1 MIVDAAAAGYALFTW
16 WFSTGVILLLDN
28 LPRRT
33 FRWSMTAGSAIFAVS
48 LWRLA
53 GSAHDTSLAGAYAAF
68 TYAVLAWG
76 WQEMSFFMGFV
87 TGPRRTGCRPH
98 ATLGERFRDG
108 VAACLYHELA
118 ILLTAAVIVASTWD
132 QPNQTGTWTFLL
144 LWGARQSAK
153 LNVFLGVRN
162 LGERFVP
169 AHLQYLCTY
178 MDRKPMNKLLPVSV
192 TGGTILTVALAL
204 HAGQPGVGA
213 AEAACYTMLVTMLA
227 LAVLEHWMLVLPLP
241 FERLWGWALTL
252 RHPIL
257 AARGGLDRRSNGT
270 TSRGAAHELRILLP

>member
-1 MIVDAAAAGYALFTW
+1 MAVDLAAAGYALFVW
-16 WFSTGVILLLDN
+16 WFSTAVIILLDN

-33 FRWSMTAGSAIFAVS
+33 FRWSMAAGTVLFAVS

-53 GSAHDTSLAGAYAAF
+53 ASAHDTSIAGVYAAF

-87 TGPRRTGCRPH
+87 TGPRRTGARMG
-98 ATLGERFRDG
+98 ATLGQRFADG

-118 ILLTAAVIVASTWD
+118 IIATAVVIVLATWNE
-132 QPNQTGTWTFLL
+132 PNQTGTWTFMV
-144 LWGARQSAK
+144 LWIMRQSAK

-169 AHLQYLCTY
+169 THLQYLITY
-178 MDRKPMNKLLPVSV
+178 MAKRPMNALMPVSIV
-192 TGGTILTVALAL
+192 AGTAVTVALAL
-204 HAGQPGVGA
+204 RIGRPGISPSQAAG
-213 AEAACYTMLVTMLA
+213 YTCLVTMLA

-241 FERLWGWALTL
+241 FERLWSWVLNL
-252 RHPIL
+252 RHPVRRVPRTGP
-257 AARGGLDRRSNGT
+257 ARQWDYLSGS
-270 TSRGAAHELRILLP
+270 SK

>member
-1 MIVDAAAAGYALFTW
+1 MAVDLAAAGYALFVW
-16 WFSTGVILLLDN
+16 WFSTAVIILLDN

-33 FRWSMTAGSAIFAVS
+33 FRWSMAAGTVLFAVS

-53 GSAHDTSLAGAYAAF
+53 ASAHDTSIAGVYAAF

-87 TGPRRTGCRPH
+87 TGPRRTGARMG
-98 ATLGERFRDG
+98 ATLGQRFADG

-118 ILLTAAVIVASTWD
+118 IIATAVVIVVATWGE
-132 QPNQTGTWTFLL
+132 PNQTGTWTFMV
-144 LWGARQSAK
+144 LWIMRQSAK

-169 AHLQYLCTY
+169 THLQYLMTY
-178 MDRKPMNKLLPVSV
+178 MAKRPMNALMPVSI
-192 TGGTILTVALAL
+192 TAGTAVTVALAL
-204 HAGQPGVGA
+204 RIGHPGISPSQAAG
-213 AEAACYTMLVTMLA
+213 YTFLVTMLA

-241 FERLWGWALTL
+241 FERLWSWVLNL
-252 RHPIL
+252 RHPVRRVPRTVP
-257 AARGGLDRRSNGT
+257 ARQWDYLSGS
-270 TSRGAAHELRILLP
+270 SK

>member
-1 MIVDAAAAGYALFTW
+1 MFVW
-16 WFSTGVILLLDN
+16 WFSTAVIILLDN

-33 FRWSMTAGSAIFAVS
+33 FRWSMAAGSCLFAVS

-53 GSAHDTSLAGAYAAF
+53 GSAHDTSIAGVYGAF

-87 TGPRRTGCRPH
+87 TGPRRTGARMG
-98 ATLGERFRDG
+98 ATAGERFADG

-118 ILLTAAVIVASTWD
+118 IIATAAVIVAATWGE
-132 QPNQTGTWTFLL
+132 PNQTGTWTFLV
-144 LWGARQSAK
+144 LWVMRQSAK

-169 AHLQYLCTY
+169 THLHYLLTY
-178 MDRKPMNKLLPVSV
+178 MAKRPMNLLMPLSV
-192 TGGTILTVALAL
+192 TAGTGVAIVLAF
-204 HAGQPGVGA
+204 HIGRPGISPG
-213 AEAACYTMLVTMLA
+213 EAASYTFLVTMLA

-241 FERLWGWALTL
+241 FERLWSWVLTL
-252 RHPIL
+252 RQPVRRVPKAIP
-257 AARGGLDRRSNGT
+257 ARQWDYLSGS
-270 TSRGAAHELRILLP
+270 SK

>member
-1 MIVDAAAAGYALFTW
+1 MAVDLAAAGYALFVW
-16 WFSTGVILLLDN
+16 WFSTAVIILLDN

-33 FRWSMTAGSAIFAVS
+33 FRWSMAAGTVLFAVS

-53 GSAHDTSLAGAYAAF
+53 ASAHDTSIAGVYAAF

-87 TGPRRTGCRPH
+87 TGPRRTGARMG
-98 ATLGERFRDG
+98 ATLGQRFADG

-118 ILLTAAVIVASTWD
+118 IIATAVVIVLATWD
-132 QPNQTGTWTFLL
+132 EPNQTGTWTFMV
-144 LWGARQSAK
+144 LWIMRQSAK

-169 AHLQYLCTY
+169 THLQYLITY
-178 MDRKPMNKLLPVSV
+178 MAKRPMNALMPVSIV
-192 TGGTILTVALAL
+192 AGTVVTVALAL
-204 HAGQPGVGA
+204 RIGRPGISPSQAAG
-213 AEAACYTMLVTMLA
+213 YTCLVTMLA

-241 FERLWGWALTL
+241 FERLWSWVLKL
-252 RHPIL
+252 RHPVRRVPRTGP
-257 AARGGLDRRSNGT
+257 ARQWDYLSGS
-270 TSRGAAHELRILLP
+270 SK